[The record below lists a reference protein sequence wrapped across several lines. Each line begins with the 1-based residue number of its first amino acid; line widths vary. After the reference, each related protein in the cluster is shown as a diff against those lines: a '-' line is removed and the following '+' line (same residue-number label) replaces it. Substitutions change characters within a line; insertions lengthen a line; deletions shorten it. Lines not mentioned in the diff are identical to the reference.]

1 MDESDYYLSFSETKE
16 QDAGT
21 AAPPPPER
29 REEFVNTGYLNW
41 ERGRAEWLEQRHGSG
56 NNSNI
61 NINNHHHRHGSAA
74 AAVFVAAEEQR
85 RCAIPL
91 EVDEIIDLIF
101 TSPRQI
107 RDQGGPRK
115 FAKSVPLPQMVDIL
129 QDLWEAEGLA

>member
-1 MDESDYYLSFSETKE
+1 M
-16 QDAGT
+16 
-21 AAPPPPER
+21 
-29 REEFVNTGYLNW
+29 NTGYLNW

-56 NNSNI
+56 SNSNNI
-61 NINNHHHRHGSAA
+61 NINNNHHRHRHGSAA
-74 AAVFVAAEEQR
+74 AAAFVAVVEEQR